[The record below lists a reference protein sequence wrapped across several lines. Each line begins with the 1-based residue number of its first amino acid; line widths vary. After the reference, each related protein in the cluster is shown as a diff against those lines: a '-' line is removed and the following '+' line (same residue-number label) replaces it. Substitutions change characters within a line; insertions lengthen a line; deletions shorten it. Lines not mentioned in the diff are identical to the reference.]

1 MRRLAL
7 ALLLCALAA
16 PPAHAQLGRLIERA
30 REAVERPAERAPEP
44 PDPPATPAL
53 PDGPSEA
60 APEPP
65 RDCPPGQPLPGADM
79 ARLLGE
85 VWLYPLV
92 GQIAVQ
98 RAQFVL
104 FPCASGDVQGRIA
117 LRDASGAL
125 REEWPITDSHP
136 MAKMQVLEY
145 LEVTGR
151 AQMDPLEPG
160 EYALVVEVDGHLA
173 GRLPLTV
180 RAVES
185 GDPFNPATIS
195 AFDGPWRTLGYFSVR
210 ADETGGVSDRPAE
223 FTFWIDPHDA
233 GGGDAQVRVEL
244 VQRGDVVGCVGMGAG
259 DGPQAY
265 PGRFVKRTAQFRKR
279 AGCDDDTPNLPS
291 WGADGWEPG
300 TVVRV
305 VAEADGRVIQTYPV
319 RVDEAGRL
327 AAHPRS
333 ALDYE
338 PRADFL
344 TPRTMTGSGGT
355 LSFVDHV
362 FWVEAE

>member
-1 MRRLAL
+1 MRRLAI

-16 PPAHAQLGRLIERA
+16 PPADAQLGRLIDRA
-30 REAVERPAERAPEP
+30 REAVERPPEP
-44 PDPPATPAL
+44 PPPPGRPVAPPTAPA
-53 PDGPSEA
+53 GPADVAS
-60 APEPP
+60 EPP

-79 ARLLGE
+79 TRLLEG
-85 VWLYPLV
+85 VWQYPLV

-98 RAQFVL
+98 DVQFVL
-104 FPCASGDVQGRIA
+104 FPCASGDVQGRIV
-117 LRDASGAL
+117 LRDGSGAL

-136 MAKMQVLEY
+136 MPKMQVLEY

-160 EYALVVEVDGHLA
+160 EYALVMEIGGHVA
-173 GRLPLTV
+173 GRVPLSV
-180 RAVES
+180 REWES
-185 GDPFNPATIS
+185 GDPFNPDPVF
-195 AFDGPWRTLGYFSVR
+195 AFDGPWRTLAYFSVR
-210 ADETGGVSDRPAE
+210 ADEMGGVSDEPAE
-223 FTFWIDPHDA
+223 FTFWIDPYDA
-233 GGGDAQVRVEL
+233 GGGDAQIRVEL
-244 VQRGDVVGCVGMGAG
+244 VRHGEVVGCEAKGAG

-265 PGRFVKRTAQFRKR
+265 PGRFVIRTTRFRKR
-279 AGCDDDTPNLPS
+279 ADCEDDTPNLP
-291 WGADGWEPG
+291 WWRADGWAPG

-305 VAEADGRVIQTYPV
+305 VAEADGRVLQTYPV
-319 RVDEAGRL
+319 LVGEDGRL

-344 TPRTMTGSGGT
+344 TPRTMTGSGGSI
-355 LSFVDHV
+355 SFVDHV